1 MLELEL
7 ERRRGLPGGCG
18 TKEHFLFQVFQE
30 RLRALGTGAALGDR
44 LLRQQ
49 ELLSQTR

>member
-7 ERRRGLPGGCG
+7 ERRRGM
-18 TKEHFLFQVFQE
+18 KEHFLFQVFRE